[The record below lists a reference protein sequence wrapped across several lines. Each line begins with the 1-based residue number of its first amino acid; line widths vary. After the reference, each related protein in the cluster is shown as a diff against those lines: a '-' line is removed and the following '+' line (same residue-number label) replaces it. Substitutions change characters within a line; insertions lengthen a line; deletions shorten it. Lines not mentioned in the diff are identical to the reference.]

1 MKNVSQ
7 EYISKM
13 FDQVQTHSLRG
24 TLDNDISFTDSDVI
38 GVSWTGQCSDKNVKI
53 GSVYIGTLKLT
64 FLKDFL
70 NRGEYQDKKI
80 TIEDGLWLDEET
92 VEYVPI
98 GEFYIGEAT
107 WTGKDMVVVTAY
119 DCLSKMDKPLADYQ
133 TSGYLYD
140 LCMMVSLI
148 TDAPFGMTREECE
161 ALPNGNVLLSAF
173 EENDMTTWRDF
184 VSKLAQMVG
193 GFAYADSDGTWKLK
207 SFGTVPVTSIPNIRR
222 MSGSKFSD
230 FKTRFDYLSYV
241 DIRTTGETLY
251 IGDPLGFGM
260 DLGENPFLQ
269 FGTALE
275 VKIRAQ
281 EIFDVIKEMKY
292 TPFDVSL
299 LPAFIALDLGDVLS
313 FPDDYTENV
322 STGALMSITWTYNKS
337 VKVKCFGSNPN
348 LVNAKSAADNRAAAN
363 RSSNKDGRI
372 TAFVATNS
380 NQIVLNDN
388 ETQEVLRT
396 RFSTSSSQPVL
407 TLTEIKFETDDP
419 TEVQIIY
426 ELDRQEIDYIP
437 TETYSEAGLHTISL
451 MYPLMGVVKNT
462 AHVFTVKMRS
472 SSGAVIE
479 PLEARTYIQGTGFD
493 VSNVFD
499 GYIDAE
505 DDIYLIP
512 LGELELLTMDDNAE
526 ITINAAAVLDAMD
539 NLKLHELASLSAI
552 PLKEGSGVLSPHVY
566 FQTIFG
572 YILTESGDVLTTE
585 SGDRL
590 IL

>member
-7 EYISKM
+7 EYIEKM

-24 TLDNDISFTDSDVI
+24 TLDNDISFTDRDVV

-53 GSVYIGTLKLT
+53 GSVYISTLKLT

-80 TIEDGLWLDEET
+80 TIEDGLHLGEENI
-92 VEYVPI
+92 EYVPL

-119 DCLSKMDKPLADYQ
+119 DCLSKMDKPIANYQ

-140 LCMMVSLI
+140 LCKMVESI
-148 TDAPFGMTREECE
+148 TGAPFGMTRAECE
-161 ALPNGNVLLSAF
+161 ALPNGNILISAF

-193 GFAYADSDGTWKLK
+193 GFAYADADGTWKLK
-207 SFGTVPVTSIPNIRR
+207 SFSNTSIMSIPNIRR

-230 FKTRFDYLSYV
+230 FQTRFDYLSYV
-241 DIRTTGETLY
+241 DIRTTGETIY
-251 IGDPLGFGM
+251 IGDPEGFGM
-260 DLGENPFLQ
+260 DIGENPFLQ
-269 FGTALE
+269 FGTSNF
-275 VKIRAQ
+275 VKLRA
-281 EIFDVIKEMKY
+281 EAIYNIVKDMKY
-292 TPFDVSL
+292 TPYEVSL

-348 LVNAKSAADNRAAAN
+348 LVNAKSAADNRAAVN

-372 TAFVATNS
+372 SSFVSTNAKEVV
-380 NQIVLNDN
+380 IGDL
-388 ETQEVLRT
+388 ETREVLRT

-407 TLTEIKFETDDP
+407 TLTEIKFETDEA
-419 TEVQIIY
+419 TEVQVIY
-426 ELDRQEIDYIP
+426 ELDREEIDYIP
-437 TETYSEAGLHTISL
+437 TETYSEAGFHTISL
-451 MYPLMGVVKNT
+451 MYPLLGVEQNLPHT
-462 AHVFTVKMRS
+462 FIVKMRS

-493 VSNVFD
+493 VSNQFS
-499 GYIDAE
+499 GLIEAE
-505 DDIYLIP
+505 DDILFIQFY
-512 LGELELLTMDDNAE
+512 GLELLRLNESAQVVINQAAIAQAMDDFKE
-526 ITINAAAVLDAMD
+526 IG
-539 NLKLHELASLSAI
+539 LSSI
-552 PLKEGSGVLSPHVY
+552 GLLPIEEGSGVLSPHV
-566 FQTIFG
+566 FFETIFG
-572 YILTESGDVLTTE
+572 HIQTEAGDDLTCENGDK
-585 SGDRL
+585 L

>member
-1 MKNVSQ
+1 MKNISQ
-7 EYISKM
+7 EYIEKM

-24 TLDNDISFTDSDVI
+24 TLDNDISFTDRDVV

-70 NRGEYQDKKI
+70 NRGEYQNKKI
-80 TIEDGLWLDEET
+80 TIEDGLWLDDENI
-92 VEYVPI
+92 EYVSI

-119 DCLSKMDKPLADYQ
+119 DCLSLMDKPLAEYQ

-140 LCMMVSLI
+140 LCKMVELI
-148 TDAPFGMTREECE
+148 TEAPFGMSRAECE

-173 EENDMTTWRDF
+173 EENDMTTWRDY

-207 SFGTVPVTSIPNIRR
+207 SFGTVPVTSISNIRR

-251 IGDPLGFGM
+251 IGDSLGFGM

-275 VKIRAQ
+275 VKLRAQ
-281 EIFDVIKEMKY
+281 EIFDVVKEMKY

-299 LPAFIALDLGDVLS
+299 LPAFIALDLGDVIS
-313 FPDDYTENV
+313 FTDDYTQNI
-322 STGALMSITWTYNKS
+322 SSGALMSVTWTYNKS
-337 VKVKCFGSNPN
+337 VKIKCFGSNPN

-380 NQIVLNDN
+380 SEIVVNDN
-388 ETQEVLRT
+388 ETTEILST

-407 TLTEIKFETDDP
+407 TLTEIKFETDDE
-419 TEVQIIY
+419 TEVEIIY
-426 ELDRQEIDYIP
+426 ELDRTEFDYIP
-437 TETYSEAGLHTISL
+437 TETYSEAGIHTISL
-451 MYPLMGVVKNT
+451 MYPLMGVEQNT
-462 AHVFTVKMRS
+462 AHVFKVKMRS
-472 SSGAVIE
+472 SSGADIQ

-499 GYIDAE
+499 GYVDAE
-505 DDIYLIP
+505 DNIYLIP
-512 LGELELLTMDDNAE
+512 LGELELLTMNDNAV
-526 ITINAAAVLDAMD
+526 ITVNSAAVVSASENFDLYT
-539 NLKLHELASLSAI
+539 LAHLSAI
-552 PLKEGSGVLSPHVY
+552 PLEEGQGVLSPHVF
-566 FQTIFG
+566 FQTVFG
-572 YILTESGDVLTTE
+572 YILTESGDNLTTE

>member
-1 MKNVSQ
+1 MKTISQ
-7 EYISKM
+7 EYYDKM

-24 TLDNDISFTDSDVI
+24 TLDNDISFTDRDVI
-38 GVSWTGQCSDKNVKI
+38 GVSWVNQCSDKNVKI

-80 TIEDGLWLDEET
+80 TIEDGLWLDEDDI
-92 VEYVPI
+92 EYIPI

-119 DCLSKMDKPLADYQ
+119 DCLSKMDRPIAEYQ

-140 LCMMVSLI
+140 LCKMVELI
-148 TDAPFGMTREECE
+148 TDAPFGMTRADCE

-275 VKIRAQ
+275 VKNRAQ

-426 ELDRQEIDYIP
+426 ELDREEFDYIP

-451 MYPLMGVVKNT
+451 MYPLMGVVQNT

-505 DDIYLIP
+505 DNIHLIP

-526 ITINAAAVLDAMD
+526 ITINAAAVLSAMD
-539 NLKLHELASLSAI
+539 NLELHEIASLSAI
-552 PLKEGSGVLSPHVY
+552 PIEEGSGVLSPHVY

>member
-7 EYISKM
+7 EYIEKM

-24 TLDNDISFTDSDVI
+24 TLDNDISFTDRDVV

-53 GSVYIGTLKLT
+53 GSVYISTLKLT

-80 TIEDGLWLDEET
+80 TIEDGLHLGEENI
-92 VEYVPI
+92 EYVPL

-119 DCLSKMDKPLADYQ
+119 DCLSKMDKPIANYQ

-140 LCMMVSLI
+140 LCKMVESI
-148 TDAPFGMTREECE
+148 TGAPFGMTRAECE
-161 ALPNGNVLLSAF
+161 ALPNGNILISAF

-193 GFAYADSDGTWKLK
+193 GFAYADADGTWKLK
-207 SFGTVPVTSIPNIRR
+207 SFSNTSIMSIPNIRR

-230 FKTRFDYLSYV
+230 FQTRFDYLSYV
-241 DIRTTGETLY
+241 DIRTTGETIY
-251 IGDPLGFGM
+251 IGDPEGFGM
-260 DLGENPFLQ
+260 DIGENPFLQ
-269 FGTALE
+269 FGTSNF
-275 VKIRAQ
+275 VKLRA
-281 EIFDVIKEMKY
+281 EAIYNIVKDMKY
-292 TPFDVSL
+292 TPYEVSL

-348 LVNAKSAADNRAAAN
+348 LVNAKSAADNRAAVN

-372 TAFVATNS
+372 SSFVSTNAKEVV
-380 NQIVLNDN
+380 IGDL
-388 ETQEVLRT
+388 ETREVLRT

-407 TLTEIKFETDDP
+407 TLTEIKFETDEA
-419 TEVQIIY
+419 TEVQVIY
-426 ELDRQEIDYIP
+426 ELDREEIDYIP
-437 TETYSEAGLHTISL
+437 TETYSEAGFHTISL
-451 MYPLMGVVKNT
+451 MYPLLGVEQNLPHT
-462 AHVFTVKMRS
+462 FIVKMRS
-472 SSGAVIE
+472 SSGAVVE

-493 VSNVFD
+493 VSNQFS
-499 GYIDAE
+499 GLIEAE
-505 DDIYLIP
+505 DDILFIQFY
-512 LGELELLTMDDNAE
+512 GLELLRLNESAQVVINQAAIAQAMDDFKE
-526 ITINAAAVLDAMD
+526 IG
-539 NLKLHELASLSAI
+539 LSSI
-552 PLKEGSGVLSPHVY
+552 GLLPIEEGSGVLSPHI
-566 FQTIFG
+566 FFETIFG
-572 YILTESGDVLTTE
+572 HIQTEAGDDLTCENGDK
-585 SGDRL
+585 L

>member
-7 EYISKM
+7 EYIEKM

-24 TLDNDISFTDSDVI
+24 TLDNDISFTDRDVV

-70 NRGEYQDKKI
+70 NRGEYQNKKI
-80 TIEDGLWLDEET
+80 TIEDGLWLDDENI
-92 VEYVPI
+92 EYVSI

-119 DCLSKMDKPLADYQ
+119 DCLSLMDKPLAEYQ

-140 LCMMVSLI
+140 LCKMVELI
-148 TDAPFGMTREECE
+148 TEAPFGMSRAECE

-173 EENDMTTWRDF
+173 EENDMTTWRDY

-207 SFGTVPVTSIPNIRR
+207 SFGTVPVTSISNIRR

-251 IGDPLGFGM
+251 IGDSLGFGM

-275 VKIRAQ
+275 VKLRAQ

-292 TPFDVSL
+292 TPYDVSL
-299 LPAFIALDLGDVLS
+299 LPAFIALDLGDVIS
-313 FPDDYTENV
+313 FTDDYTQNI
-322 STGALMSITWTYNKS
+322 SSGALMSVTWTYNKS
-337 VKVKCFGSNPN
+337 VKIKCFGSNPN

-380 NQIVLNDN
+380 SEIVVNDN
-388 ETQEVLRT
+388 ETTEILST

-407 TLTEIKFETDDP
+407 TLTEIKFETDDE
-419 TEVQIIY
+419 TEVEIIY
-426 ELDRQEIDYIP
+426 ELDRTELDYIP
-437 TETYSEAGLHTISL
+437 TETYSEAGIHTISL
-451 MYPLMGVVKNT
+451 MYPLMGVEQNT
-462 AHVFTVKMRS
+462 AHVFKVKMRS
-472 SSGAVIE
+472 SSGADIQ

-499 GYIDAE
+499 GYVDAE
-505 DDIYLIP
+505 DNIYLIP
-512 LGELELLTMDDNAE
+512 LGELELLTMNDNAV
-526 ITINAAAVLDAMD
+526 ITVNSAAVVSASENFDLYT
-539 NLKLHELASLSAI
+539 LAHLSAI
-552 PLKEGSGVLSPHVY
+552 PLEEGQGVLSPHVF
-566 FQTIFG
+566 FQTVFG
-572 YILTESGDVLTTE
+572 YILTESGDNLTTE

>member
-7 EYISKM
+7 EYIEKM

-24 TLDNDISFTDSDVI
+24 TLDNDISFTDRDVV

-80 TIEDGLWLDEET
+80 TIEDGLWLDEEDI
-92 VEYVPI
+92 EYVPI

-119 DCLSKMDKPLADYQ
+119 DCLSKMDKPIADYQ

-140 LCMMVSLI
+140 LCKMVELI
-148 TDAPFGMTREECE
+148 TDAPFGMTRADCE

-207 SFGTVPVTSIPNIRR
+207 SFGTVPVTSISNIRR

-275 VKIRAQ
+275 VKLRAQ

-292 TPFDVSL
+292 TPFDVAL

-348 LVNAKSAADNRAAAN
+348 LVNAKSAADNKAAAN

-426 ELDRQEIDYIP
+426 ELDREEIDYIP

-451 MYPLMGVVKNT
+451 MYPLMGVEQNT
-462 AHVFTVKMRS
+462 AHVFKVKMRS
-472 SSGAVIE
+472 SSGAVIQ

-499 GYIDAE
+499 GYVDAE
-505 DDIYLIP
+505 DNIYLIP
-512 LGELELLTMDDNAE
+512 LGDLELLTMNDNAV
-526 ITINAAAVLDAMD
+526 ITVNSAAVVSASESF
-539 NLKLHELASLSAI
+539 NLYTLAHLSAI
-552 PLKEGSGVLSPHVY
+552 PLEEGQGALSPHVF
-566 FQTIFG
+566 FQTVFG
-572 YILTESGDVLTTE
+572 YILTESGDNLTTE

>member
-7 EYISKM
+7 EYIEKM

-24 TLDNDISFTDSDVI
+24 TLDNDISFTDRDVV

-70 NRGEYQDKKI
+70 NRGAYQDKKI
-80 TIEDGLWLDEET
+80 TIEDGLHLGEDDI
-92 VEYVPI
+92 EYVPL
-98 GEFYIGEAT
+98 GAFYIGEAT

-119 DCLSKMDKPLADYQ
+119 DCLSKMDKPISNYQ

-140 LCMMVSLI
+140 LCKMVETI
-148 TDAPFGMTREECE
+148 TDAPFGMSRAECE
-161 ALPNGNVLLSAF
+161 ALPNGNILISAF

-193 GFAYADSDGTWKLK
+193 GFAYADADGTWKLK

-230 FKTRFDYLSYV
+230 FQTRFDYLSYV

-251 IGDPLGFGM
+251 IGDPEGFGM
-260 DLGENPFLQ
+260 DIGENPFLQ
-269 FGTALE
+269 FGTSNF
-275 VKIRAQ
+275 VKLRA
-281 EIFDVIKEMKY
+281 EAIYNIVKDMKY
-292 TPFDVSL
+292 TPYEVSL

-372 TAFVATNS
+372 SSFVSTNAKEV
-380 NQIVLNDN
+380 IIGDL
-388 ETQEVLRT
+388 ETREVLRT

-407 TLTEIKFETDDP
+407 TLTEIKFETDEA
-419 TEVQIIY
+419 TEVQVIY
-426 ELDRQEIDYIP
+426 ELDREEIDYIP
-437 TETYSEAGLHTISL
+437 TETYSEAGFHTISL
-451 MYPLMGVVKNT
+451 MYPLMGVEQNLPHT
-462 AHVFTVKMRS
+462 FIVKMRS

-493 VSNVFD
+493 VSNQFSGLIEV
-499 GYIDAE
+499 E
-505 DDIYLIP
+505 DDMLFIQFY
-512 LGELELLTMDDNAE
+512 GLELLRLNESAQVVINPAAIAQAMDDFKE
-526 ITINAAAVLDAMD
+526 IG
-539 NLKLHELASLSAI
+539 LSSI
-552 PLKEGSGVLSPHVY
+552 GLLPIEEGSGVLSPHI
-566 FQTIFG
+566 FFETIFG
-572 YILTESGDVLTTE
+572 HIQTEAGDDLTCENGDK
-585 SGDRL
+585 L

>member
-7 EYISKM
+7 EYIEKM

-24 TLDNDISFTDSDVI
+24 TLDNDISFTDRDVV

-64 FLKDFL
+64 FLRDFL

-80 TIEDGLWLDEET
+80 TIEDGLWLDEEDI
-92 VEYVPI
+92 EYVPI

-119 DCLSKMDKPLADYQ
+119 DCLSKMDKPIAEYQ

-148 TDAPFGMTREECE
+148 TDAPFGMTRAECE

-275 VKIRAQ
+275 VKTRAQ

-292 TPFDVSL
+292 TPYDVSL

-337 VKVKCFGSNPN
+337 LKVKCFGSNPN
-348 LVNAKSAADNRAAAN
+348 LVNAKSASDNRAAAN

-380 NQIVLNDN
+380 NEIVINDN

-426 ELDRQEIDYIP
+426 ELDRTEFDYIP

-451 MYPLMGVVKNT
+451 MYPLMGVTQNT

-479 PLEARTYIQGTGFD
+479 PLEAHTYIQGTGFD

-505 DDIYLIP
+505 DDIRLIP
-512 LGELELLTMDDNAE
+512 LGELELLTMNDNAE

-552 PLKEGSGVLSPHVY
+552 PLEEGSGVLSPHVY

>member
-1 MKNVSQ
+1 MKTISQ
-7 EYISKM
+7 EYYDKM

-24 TLDNDISFTDSDVI
+24 TLDNDISFTDRDVI

-80 TIEDGLWLDEET
+80 TIGDGLWLDEET

-119 DCLSKMDKPLADYQ
+119 DCLSKMDRPIAEYQ

-140 LCMMVSLI
+140 LCKMVELV
-148 TDAPFGMTREECE
+148 TDAPFGMTRAECE
-161 ALPNGNVLLSAF
+161 ALPNGNVLISAF

-184 VSKLAQMVG
+184 VSKLAVMVG

-207 SFGTVPVTSIPNIRR
+207 SFSTTPVISIPNIRR

-275 VKIRAQ
+275 VKLRAQ
-281 EIFDVIKEMKY
+281 AIFDVIKEMKY

-380 NQIVLNDN
+380 NEIVVNDN
-388 ETQEVLRT
+388 ETTEVLRT

-419 TEVQIIY
+419 TEVEIIY
-426 ELDRQEIDYIP
+426 ELDRTELDYIP

-451 MYPLMGVVKNT
+451 MYPLMGVVQNT

-512 LGELELLTMDDNAE
+512 LGELELLTMNDNAE

-552 PLKEGSGVLSPHVY
+552 PLEEGSGVLSPHVY

>member
-24 TLDNDISFTDSDVI
+24 TLDNDIPFTDRDVV

-80 TIEDGLWLDEET
+80 TIEDGLWLDEEDI
-92 VEYVPI
+92 EYVPI

-119 DCLSKMDKPLADYQ
+119 DCLYKMDKPISNYQ

-148 TDAPFGMTREECE
+148 TDAPFGMTRAECE

-230 FKTRFDYLSYV
+230 FQTRFDYLSYV
-241 DIRTTGETLY
+241 DIKTTGETVY
-251 IGDPLGFGM
+251 IGNSEGFGM

-275 VKIRAQ
+275 VKNRAQ

-292 TPFDVSL
+292 TPFNVAL

-372 TAFVATNS
+372 TSFVATNS

-419 TEVQIIY
+419 TEVEIFY
-426 ELDRQEIDYIP
+426 ELDRELIDYNP
-437 TETYSEAGLHTISL
+437 AETYSEAGYHTISL
-451 MYPLMGVVKNT
+451 MYPLLGVEQNLPHTFKILM
-462 AHVFTVKMRS
+462 KS

-479 PLEARTYIQGTGFD
+479 PLESRTYIQGTGFD
-493 VSNVFD
+493 VSDKFD
-499 GYIDAE
+499 GFIEAE
-505 DDIYLIP
+505 DNFYLIP
-512 LGELELLTMDDNAE
+512 LGALELLTINDSAE
-526 ITINAAAVLDAMD
+526 ISMVPAALATANDEINKY
-539 NLKLHELASLSAI
+539 NLSALQLLPI
-552 PLKEGSGVLSPHVY
+552 AEGEGVLSPHI
-566 FQTIFG
+566 FFETIFG
-572 YILTESGDVLTTE
+572 YIQTEAGDNLTTE

>member
-1 MKNVSQ
+1 MKYVSQ

-24 TLDNDISFTDSDVI
+24 TLDNDISFTDRDVV

-64 FLKDFL
+64 FLRDFL

-80 TIEDGLWLDEET
+80 TIEDGLHLDEDDI
-92 VEYVPI
+92 EYVPI

-107 WTGKDMVVVTAY
+107 RTGKDMVVVTAY
-119 DCLSKMDKPLADYQ
+119 DCLSKMDKPIADYQ

-140 LCMMVSLI
+140 LCKMVELI

-184 VSKLAQMVG
+184 VSRLAQMVG

-230 FKTRFDYLSYV
+230 FKTRFDNLSYV

-275 VKIRAQ
+275 VKQRAQ

-322 STGALMSITWTYNKS
+322 STGALMNITWTYNKS

-380 NQIVLNDN
+380 NEIVLNDN

-426 ELDRQEIDYIP
+426 ELDREEFDYIP

-451 MYPLMGVVKNT
+451 MYPLMGVVQNT

-472 SSGAVIE
+472 SSGAIIE

-505 DDIYLIP
+505 DNIHLIL
-512 LGELELLTMDDNAE
+512 LGELELLTMNDNAE
-526 ITINAAAVLDAMD
+526 ITINAAAVHDAMD
-539 NLKLHELASLSAI
+539 NLELHELASLSAI
-552 PLKEGSGVLSPHVY
+552 PLEEGSGVLSPHVY

>member
-1 MKNVSQ
+1 MKNISQ
-7 EYISKM
+7 EYYEKM

-24 TLDNDISFTDSDVI
+24 TLDNDISFTDSDVV

-53 GSVYIGTLKLT
+53 GSVYISTLKLT

-80 TIEDGLWLDEET
+80 TIEDGLHLGEDNI
-92 VEYVPI
+92 EYVPI
-98 GEFYIGEAT
+98 GAFYVGEANR
-107 WTGKDMVVVTAY
+107 TGKNMVVVTAY
-119 DCLSKMDKPLADYQ
+119 DCLSKMDKPISNYQ

-140 LCMMVSLI
+140 LCKMVETI

-161 ALPNGNVLLSAF
+161 ALPNGNDLISAF

-230 FKTRFDYLSYV
+230 FQTRFDYLSYV
-241 DIRTTGETLY
+241 DIKTTGETIY
-251 IGDPLGFGM
+251 IGNSEGFGM

-269 FGTALE
+269 FGTPT
-275 VKIRAQ
+275 VIKVRAQ
-281 EIFDVIKEMKY
+281 RIFDVIKEMKY
-292 TPFDVSL
+292 TPYDVSL
-299 LPAFIALDLGDVLS
+299 LPAFIALDLGDVIA

-322 STGALMSITWTYNKS
+322 SSGALMSITWTYNKS
-337 VKVKCFGSNPN
+337 VKIKCFGSNPN

-363 RSSNKDGRI
+363 RSSNKDGRVSS
-372 TAFVATNS
+372 FVSTNAEGIS
-380 NQIVLNDN
+380 IDPDQMR
-388 ETQEVLRT
+388 EVLRT

-407 TLTEIKFETDDP
+407 TLTEIKFKTEAP
-419 TEVQIIY
+419 TEVEIFY
-426 ELDRQEIDYIP
+426 ELDRELIDYIP
-437 TETYSEAGLHTISL
+437 TETYSEAGYHTISL
-451 MYPLMGVVKNT
+451 MYPILGVEQNFPHTFKVLMK
-462 AHVFTVKMRS
+462 S

-479 PLEARTYIQGTGFD
+479 PLESRTYIQGTGFD
-493 VSNVFD
+493 VSEQFD
-499 GYIDAE
+499 GFIEAE
-505 DDIYLIP
+505 DNFYLIP
-512 LGELELLTMDDNAE
+512 LGALEIL
-526 ITINAAAVLDAMD
+526 TINDSADISMVPAA
-539 NLKLHELASLSAI
+539 LATASDEINKYNLSAMQLLPI
-552 PLKEGSGVLSPHVY
+552 EEGEGVLSPHV
-566 FQTIFG
+566 FFETIFG
-572 YILTESGDVLTTE
+572 YIQTEAGDNLTTE

>member
-7 EYISKM
+7 EYITKM

-24 TLDNDISFTDSDVI
+24 TLDNDISFTDRDVV

-64 FLKDFL
+64 FLRDFL

-80 TIEDGLWLDEET
+80 TIEDGLHLDEDDI
-92 VEYVPI
+92 EYVPI

-119 DCLSKMDKPLADYQ
+119 DCLSKMDKPIADYQ

-140 LCMMVSLI
+140 LCKMVELI

-230 FKTRFDYLSYV
+230 FKTRFDNLSYV

-275 VKIRAQ
+275 VKQRAQ

-292 TPFDVSL
+292 TPFNVSL

-426 ELDRQEIDYIP
+426 ELDREEFDYIP
-437 TETYSEAGLHTISL
+437 TETYSEAGIHTISL
-451 MYPLMGVVKNT
+451 MYPLMGVVQNT
-462 AHVFTVKMRS
+462 AHVFKVKMRS

-505 DDIYLIP
+505 DDIHLIP

-526 ITINAAAVLDAMD
+526 ITINSAAVLSAMD
-539 NLKLHELASLSAI
+539 NLKLHELAPLSAI
-552 PLKEGSGVLSPHVY
+552 PIEEGSGVLSPHVY

>member
-1 MKNVSQ
+1 MKTISQ
-7 EYISKM
+7 EYYEKM

-24 TLDNDISFTDSDVI
+24 TLDNDISFTDRDVV

-70 NRGEYQDKKI
+70 NRGEYQNKKI
-80 TIEDGLWLDEET
+80 TIEDGLWLDDENI
-92 VEYVPI
+92 EYVSI

-107 WTGKDMVVVTAY
+107 RTGKDMVVVTAY
-119 DCLSKMDKPLADYQ
+119 DCLSLMDKPIAEYQ

-140 LCMMVSLI
+140 LCKMVELI
-148 TDAPFGMTREECE
+148 TEAPFGMTRADCE

-207 SFGTVPVTSIPNIRR
+207 SFGTVPVTSISNIRR

-251 IGDPLGFGM
+251 IGDSLGFGM
-260 DLGENPFLQ
+260 DIGENPFLQ

-275 VKIRAQ
+275 VKLRAQ
-281 EIFDVIKEMKY
+281 EIFDVVKEMKY

-299 LPAFIALDLGDVLS
+299 LPAFIALDLGDVIS
-313 FPDDYTENV
+313 FTDDYTQNI
-322 STGALMSITWTYNKS
+322 SSGALMSVTWTYNKS
-337 VKVKCFGSNPN
+337 VKIKCFGSNPN

-380 NQIVLNDN
+380 SEIVVNDN
-388 ETQEVLRT
+388 ETTEILST

-407 TLTEIKFETDDP
+407 TLTEIKFETDDE
-419 TEVQIIY
+419 TEVEIIY
-426 ELDRQEIDYIP
+426 ELDRTEFDYIP
-437 TETYSEAGLHTISL
+437 TETYSEAGIHTISL
-451 MYPLMGVVKNT
+451 MYPLMGVEQNT
-462 AHVFTVKMRS
+462 AHVFKVKMRS
-472 SSGAVIE
+472 SSGAVIQ

-499 GYIDAE
+499 GYVDAE
-505 DDIYLIP
+505 DNIYLIP
-512 LGELELLTMDDNAE
+512 LGELELLTMNDNAV
-526 ITINAAAVLDAMD
+526 ITVNSAAVVSASENFDLYT
-539 NLKLHELASLSAI
+539 LAHLSAI
-552 PLKEGSGVLSPHVY
+552 PLEEGQGVLSPHVF
-566 FQTIFG
+566 FQTVFG
-572 YILTESGDVLTTE
+572 YILTESGDNLTTE

>member
-1 MKNVSQ
+1 MKIVSQ
-7 EYISKM
+7 EYITKM

-24 TLDNDISFTDSDVI
+24 TLDNDISFTDRDVV

-80 TIEDGLWLDEET
+80 TIEDGLWLDEEDI
-92 VEYVPI
+92 EYVPI

-119 DCLSKMDKPLADYQ
+119 DCLSKMDKPIADYQ

-140 LCMMVSLI
+140 LCKMVELI
-148 TDAPFGMTREECE
+148 TDAPFGMTRADCE

-184 VSKLAQMVG
+184 VSKLAQMIG

-241 DIRTTGETLY
+241 DIKTTGETIY
-251 IGDPLGFGM
+251 IGNSEGFGM

-269 FGTALE
+269 FGTPTVIKA
-275 VKIRAQ
+275 RAQ
-281 EIFDVIKEMKY
+281 LIFDIIKEMQY
-292 TPFDVSL
+292 TPYDVSL
-299 LPAFIALDLGDVLS
+299 LPAFIALDLGDVIS

-337 VKVKCFGSNPN
+337 VKIKCFGSNPN

-426 ELDRQEIDYIP
+426 ELDREEIDYIP

-451 MYPLMGVVKNT
+451 MYPLMGVVQNT

-505 DDIYLIP
+505 DNIHLIP

-539 NLKLHELASLSAI
+539 NLELHELASLSAI
-552 PLKEGSGVLSPHVY
+552 PLEEGQGVLSPHVY

>member
-119 DCLSKMDKPLADYQ
+119 DCLSKMDKPIADYQ

-281 EIFDVIKEMKY
+281 AIFDVIKEMKY
-292 TPFDVSL
+292 TPFNVSL

-426 ELDRQEIDYIP
+426 ELDRQEFDYIP

-451 MYPLMGVVKNT
+451 MYPLMGVVQNT

-479 PLEARTYIQGTGFD
+479 PLEAHTYIQGTGFD

-552 PLKEGSGVLSPHVY
+552 PLEEGSGVLSPHVY

>member
-7 EYISKM
+7 EYIEKM

-24 TLDNDISFTDSDVI
+24 TLDNDTSFTDRDVV

-80 TIEDGLWLDEET
+80 TIEDGLHLGEENI
-92 VEYVPI
+92 EYVPI

-119 DCLSKMDKPLADYQ
+119 DCLSKMDKPIANYQ

-140 LCMMVSLI
+140 LCKMVESI
-148 TDAPFGMTREECE
+148 TGAPFGMTRAECE
-161 ALPNGNVLLSAF
+161 ALPNGNILISAF

-193 GFAYADSDGTWKLK
+193 GFAYADADGTWKLK
-207 SFGTVPVTSIPNIRR
+207 SFSNTSIMSIPNIRR

-230 FKTRFDYLSYV
+230 FQTRFDYLSYV
-241 DIRTTGETLY
+241 DIRTTGETIY
-251 IGDPLGFGM
+251 IGDPEGFGM
-260 DLGENPFLQ
+260 DIGENPFLQ
-269 FGTALE
+269 FGTSNF
-275 VKIRAQ
+275 VKLRA
-281 EIFDVIKEMKY
+281 EAIYNIVKDMKY
-292 TPFDVSL
+292 TPYEVSL

-348 LVNAKSAADNRAAAN
+348 LVNAKSAADNKAAAN
-363 RSSNKDGRI
+363 RNSNKDGRI
-372 TAFVATNS
+372 SSFVSTNAKEVV
-380 NQIVLNDN
+380 IGDL
-388 ETQEVLRT
+388 ETREVLRT

-407 TLTEIKFETDDP
+407 TLTEIKFETDEA
-419 TEVQIIY
+419 TEVQVIY
-426 ELDRQEIDYIP
+426 ELDREEIDYIP
-437 TETYSEAGLHTISL
+437 TETYSEAGFHTISL
-451 MYPLMGVVKNT
+451 MYPLLGVEQNLSHT
-462 AHVFTVKMRS
+462 FIVKMRS

-493 VSNVFD
+493 VSNQFS
-499 GYIDAE
+499 GLIEAE
-505 DDIYLIP
+505 DDILFIQFY
-512 LGELELLTMDDNAE
+512 GLELLRLNESAQVVINQAAIAQAMDDFKE
-526 ITINAAAVLDAMD
+526 IG
-539 NLKLHELASLSAI
+539 LSSI
-552 PLKEGSGVLSPHVY
+552 GLLPIEEGSGVLSPHI
-566 FQTIFG
+566 FFETIFG
-572 YILTESGDVLTTE
+572 HIQTEAGDDLTCENGDK
-585 SGDRL
+585 L

>member
-1 MKNVSQ
+1 MKTVSQ
-7 EYISKM
+7 EYIEKM

-24 TLDNDISFTDSDVI
+24 TLDDDISFTDRDVI
-38 GVSWTGQCSDKNVKI
+38 GVSWINQCSDKNVKI

-64 FLKDFL
+64 FLRDFL
-70 NRGEYQDKKI
+70 NRGEYQNKKI
-80 TIEDGLWLDEET
+80 TIEDGLWLDDENI
-92 VEYVPI
+92 EYVSI

-119 DCLSKMDKPLADYQ
+119 DCLSLMDKPLAEYQ

-140 LCMMVSLI
+140 LCKMVELI
-148 TDAPFGMTREECE
+148 TEAPFGMSRAECE

-173 EENDMTTWRDF
+173 EENDMTTWRDY

-207 SFGTVPVTSIPNIRR
+207 SFDTTPVTSIPNIRR

-241 DIRTTGETLY
+241 DIKTTGETLY
-251 IGDPLGFGM
+251 IGDSLGFGM
-260 DLGENPFLQ
+260 DIGENPFLQ

-275 VKIRAQ
+275 VKLRAQ
-281 EIFDVIKEMKY
+281 EIFDVVKEMKY
-292 TPFDVSL
+292 TPYDVSL
-299 LPAFIALDLGDVLS
+299 LPAFIALDLGDVIS
-313 FPDDYTENV
+313 FPDDYTENI
-322 STGALMSITWTYNKS
+322 STGALMSLTWTYNKS
-337 VKVKCFGSNPN
+337 VKIKCFGSNPN

-380 NQIVLNDN
+380 SEIVVNDN
-388 ETQEVLRT
+388 ETTEILST

-407 TLTEIKFETDDP
+407 TLTEIKFETDDE
-419 TEVQIIY
+419 TEVEIIY
-426 ELDRQEIDYIP
+426 ELDRTELDYIP
-437 TETYSEAGLHTISL
+437 TETYSEAGIHTISL
-451 MYPLMGVVKNT
+451 MYPLMGVEQNT
-462 AHVFTVKMRS
+462 AHVFKVKMRS
-472 SSGAVIE
+472 SSGADIQ

-499 GYIDAE
+499 GYVDAE
-505 DDIYLIP
+505 DNIYLIP
-512 LGELELLTMDDNAE
+512 LGELELLTMNDNAV
-526 ITINAAAVLDAMD
+526 ITVNSASVVSASESFDLYT
-539 NLKLHELASLSAI
+539 LAHLSAI
-552 PLKEGSGVLSPHVY
+552 PLEEGQGVLSPHVF
-566 FQTIFG
+566 FQTVFG
-572 YILTESGDVLTTE
+572 YILTESGDNLTTE

>member
-7 EYISKM
+7 EYIEKM

-24 TLDNDISFTDSDVI
+24 TLDNDISFTDSDVV

-53 GSVYIGTLKLT
+53 GSVYISTLKLT

-80 TIEDGLWLDEET
+80 TIEDGLHLGENNI
-92 VEYVPI
+92 EYVPI
-98 GEFYIGEAT
+98 GAFYVGEANR
-107 WTGKDMVVVTAY
+107 TGKNMVVVTAY
-119 DCLSKMDKPLADYQ
+119 DCLSKMDKPISNYQ

-140 LCMMVSLI
+140 LCKMVETI

-230 FKTRFDYLSYV
+230 FKTRFDFLSYV

-281 EIFDVIKEMKY
+281 AIFDVIKEMKY

-337 VKVKCFGSNPN
+337 VRVKCFGSNPN

-380 NQIVLNDN
+380 NQIVVNDN
-388 ETQEVLRT
+388 ETTEVLST

-426 ELDRQEIDYIP
+426 ELDRTEFDYIP

-451 MYPLMGVVKNT
+451 MYPLMGVVQNT

-472 SSGAVIE
+472 SSGAVIQ

-552 PLKEGSGVLSPHVY
+552 PLEEGSGVLSPHVY

>member
-1 MKNVSQ
+1 MKTVSQ
-7 EYISKM
+7 EYITKM
-13 FDQVQTHSLRG
+13 FDQVQTHGLRG
-24 TLDNDISFTDSDVI
+24 TLDNDISFTDRDVI
-38 GVSWTGQCSDKNVKI
+38 GVSWVNQCSDKNVKI

-80 TIEDGLWLDEET
+80 TIEDGLWLDEENI
-92 VEYVPI
+92 EYVPI

-119 DCLSKMDKPLADYQ
+119 DCLSKMDRPIAEYQ

-140 LCMMVSLI
+140 LCKMVELV
-148 TDAPFGMTREECE
+148 TDAPFGMTRADCE
-161 ALPNGNVLLSAF
+161 ALPNGNVLISAF

-184 VSKLAQMVG
+184 VSKLAEMVG

-207 SFGTVPVTSIPNIRR
+207 SFSTTPVISIPNIRR

-251 IGDPLGFGM
+251 IGDSLGFGM

-269 FGTALE
+269 FGTSLE
-275 VKIRAQ
+275 VKLRAQ
-281 EIFDVIKEMKY
+281 AIFDVVKEMKY

-299 LPAFIALDLGDVLS
+299 LPAFIALDLGDVIS
-313 FPDDYTENV
+313 CPDDYTENV

-337 VKVKCFGSNPN
+337 VKIKCFGSNPN

-380 NQIVLNDN
+380 SEIVVNDN
-388 ETQEVLRT
+388 ETTEILST

-419 TEVQIIY
+419 TDVEIIY
-426 ELDRQEIDYIP
+426 ELDRTEFDYIP
-437 TETYSEAGLHTISL
+437 AETYSEAGIHTISL
-451 MYPLMGVVKNT
+451 MYPLMGVEQNT
-462 AHVFTVKMRS
+462 AHVFKVKMRS
-472 SSGAVIE
+472 SSGAVIQ
-479 PLEARTYIQGTGFD
+479 PLEARTYVQGTGFD

-505 DDIYLIP
+505 DNIYLIP
-512 LGELELLTMDDNAE
+512 LENIELLTMNDNAE
-526 ITINAAAVLDAMD
+526 ITFNAAAVISASENLD
-539 NLKLHELASLSAI
+539 LYKLAHMSAI
-552 PLKEGSGVLSPHVY
+552 PLAEGQGVLSPHV
-566 FQTIFG
+566 FFETVFG

>member
-7 EYISKM
+7 KYIEKM

-24 TLDNDISFTDSDVI
+24 TLDNDISFTDRDVV

-53 GSVYIGTLKLT
+53 GSVYISTLKLT

-80 TIEDGLWLDEET
+80 TIEDGLHLGEENI
-92 VEYVPI
+92 EYVPL

-119 DCLSKMDKPLADYQ
+119 DCLSKMDKPIANYQ

-140 LCMMVSLI
+140 LCKMVESI
-148 TDAPFGMTREECE
+148 TGAPFGMTRAECE
-161 ALPNGNVLLSAF
+161 ALPNGNILISAF

-193 GFAYADSDGTWKLK
+193 GFAYADADGTWKLK
-207 SFGTVPVTSIPNIRR
+207 SFSNTSIMSIPNIRR

-230 FKTRFDYLSYV
+230 FQTRFDYLSYV
-241 DIRTTGETLY
+241 DIRTTGETIY
-251 IGDPLGFGM
+251 IGDPEGFGM
-260 DLGENPFLQ
+260 DIGENPFLQ
-269 FGTALE
+269 FGTSNF
-275 VKIRAQ
+275 VKLRA
-281 EIFDVIKEMKY
+281 EAIYNIVKDMKY
-292 TPFDVSL
+292 TPYEVSL

-348 LVNAKSAADNRAAAN
+348 LVNAKSAADNRAAVN

-372 TAFVATNS
+372 SSFVSTNAKEVV
-380 NQIVLNDN
+380 IGDL
-388 ETQEVLRT
+388 ETREVLRT

-407 TLTEIKFETDDP
+407 TLTEIKFETDEA
-419 TEVQIIY
+419 TEVQVIY
-426 ELDRQEIDYIP
+426 ELDREEIDYIP
-437 TETYSEAGLHTISL
+437 TETYSEAGFHTISL
-451 MYPLMGVVKNT
+451 MYPLLGVEQNLPHT
-462 AHVFTVKMRS
+462 FIVKMRS

-493 VSNVFD
+493 VSNQFS
-499 GYIDAE
+499 GLIEAE
-505 DDIYLIP
+505 DDILFIQFY
-512 LGELELLTMDDNAE
+512 GLELLRLNESAQVVINQAAIAQAMDDFKE
-526 ITINAAAVLDAMD
+526 IG
-539 NLKLHELASLSAI
+539 LSSI
-552 PLKEGSGVLSPHVY
+552 GLLPIEEGSGVLSPHV
-566 FQTIFG
+566 FFETIFG
-572 YILTESGDVLTTE
+572 HIQTEAGDDLTCENGDK
-585 SGDRL
+585 L

>member
-1 MKNVSQ
+1 MKNISQ
-7 EYISKM
+7 EYYEKM

-24 TLDNDISFTDSDVI
+24 TLDNDISFTDRDVV

-53 GSVYIGTLKLT
+53 GSVYISTLKLT

-80 TIEDGLWLDEET
+80 TIEDGLHLGENNI
-92 VEYVPI
+92 EYVPI
-98 GEFYIGEAT
+98 GAFYIGEANR
-107 WTGKDMVVVTAY
+107 TGKDMVVVTAY
-119 DCLSKMDKPLADYQ
+119 DCLYKMDKPISNYQ

-140 LCMMVSLI
+140 LCKMVETI

-230 FKTRFDYLSYV
+230 FKTRFDFLSYV

-281 EIFDVIKEMKY
+281 AIFDVIKEMKY

-337 VKVKCFGSNPN
+337 VRVKCFGSNPN

-380 NQIVLNDN
+380 NQIVVNDN
-388 ETQEVLRT
+388 ETTEVLST

-426 ELDRQEIDYIP
+426 ELDRTEFDYIP

-451 MYPLMGVVKNT
+451 MYPLMGVVQNT

-472 SSGAVIE
+472 SSGAVIQ

-552 PLKEGSGVLSPHVY
+552 PLEEGSGVLSPHVY